1 MNFYTSVRWKF
12 RSFHWAWGLISFLIW
27 LQDVWNGPKLFPTDP
42 TSLLSQEPEASMR
55 RPTWLSHFLNK
66 IQWPEIKFPVFMPQP
81 HLYYLNNIPN
91 PFFLV
96 LFPPSLLVA
105 LVEVKRPLLGSVSL
119 SSTLYALFFLLKS
132 QVLVLSFSKSLSS
145 KCTME
150 IIVHVSQGCWLRKC
164 MRTVPGP

>member
-1 MNFYTSVRWKF
+1 
-12 RSFHWAWGLISFLIW
+12 
-27 LQDVWNGPKLFPTDP
+27 
-42 TSLLSQEPEASMR
+42 
-55 RPTWLSHFLNK
+55 
-66 IQWPEIKFPVFMPQP
+66 MPQP

-150 IIVHVSQGCWLRKC
+150 IIVHVSQGC
-164 MRTVPGP
+164 